1 MAGNV
6 RPFHLIWFY
15 VPRHWWCPF
24 SFDAAST
31 HSIQLSTHIHSMC
44 VCFFPL
50 RYEVF
55 HLHKFGLMPIKMDLL
70 AHGIPQWIKKLVAIP
85 PGWWFDNFVETG
97 FTCDNGLI
105 NTNGLANKW
114 QQCEKHQLA
123 TASVSIINKPDNDIN
138 YFQAIYFLYVLFSN
152 RLRPALWPH
161 LRVFEVALILFIGFA
176 IFR

>member
-1 MAGNV
+1 MFHGIDGV
-6 RPFHLIWFY
+6 HFHLM
-15 VPRHWWCPF
+15 PHRH
-24 SFDAAST
+24 
-31 HSIQLSTHIHSMC
+31 IQFNYRHTFIRC
-44 VCFFPL
+44 VCVFPL
-50 RYEVF
+50 RYGVF

-70 AHGIPQWIKKLVAIP
+70 AHGIPKWIKKPVAIP